1 MNTFDSLDQDT
12 KVKIIRLH
20 PDLGDKL
27 KIREGLTNFSQE
39 EQSRAGLAECNDQ
52 EFKEFNRLNNEFK
65 SKFNIPF
72 IYAVRGKTKQD
83 ILDEFIGRLKSDNM
97 EQELDKSLIQV
108 KKIANLRINEIIR
121 KSKTS
126 KLKIGYKFGLE
137 FLNSK
142 NGRKF
147 VSKLKNQITFGDY
160 KFSDIPNTCSSAI
173 KAIKDL
179 KFNYCTVHISSG
191 LEALKAAKKASGRTK
206 LVGVTILTSLDNKA
220 LKEIGFNKDVKK
232 LVYQQAKLANKAK
245 LDAIVC
251 SAQEVK
257 IVRKVFK
264 KEIITPGIRFNS
276 KSSKLNDQKRILTP
290 NQAYKNGSD
299 WLVIGRPIT
308 RGNIKNNIQRLIDHL
323 NQ

>member
-1 MNTFDSLDQDT
+1 MKKNKIFIACDS
-12 KVKIIRLH
+12 
-20 PDLGDKL
+20 
-27 KIREGLTNFSQE
+27 TN
-39 EQSRAGLAECNDQ
+39 
-52 EFKEFNRLNNEFK
+52 
-65 SKFNIPF
+65 
-72 IYAVRGKTKQD
+72 
-83 ILDEFIGRLKSDNM
+83 
-97 EQELDKSLIQV
+97 IQ
-108 KKIANLRINEIIR
+108 RIKEIIK

-179 KFNYCTVHISSG
+179 KFNYCTMHISSG
-191 LEALKAAKKASGRTK
+191 LEALKAAKKSSGRTK

-220 LKEIGFNKDVKK
+220 LKEIGFNRDVKK
-232 LVYQQAKLANKAK
+232 LVYHQAKLANKAK

-276 KSSKLNDQKRILTP
+276 KLKSNINDQKRILTP
-290 NQAYKNGSD
+290 KQAYKNGSD

-308 RGNIKNNIQRLIDHL
+308 KGNVKNNIQTLINHL
-323 NQ
+323 N